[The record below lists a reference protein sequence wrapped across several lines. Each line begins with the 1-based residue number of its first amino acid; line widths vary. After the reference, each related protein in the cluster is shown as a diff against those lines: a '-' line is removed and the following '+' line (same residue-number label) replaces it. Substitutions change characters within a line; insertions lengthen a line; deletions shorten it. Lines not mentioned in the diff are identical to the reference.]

1 MNIYRSLV
9 DKYLVWLHNRIIA
22 TKEREMDRGFLEQ
35 LKFEGYEVVEQAGE
49 FLLVDLLGQF
59 IDSRHPDAE
68 SLRQYCEHNVLTFL
82 D

>member
-1 MNIYRSLV
+1 
-9 DKYLVWLHNRIIA
+9 
-22 TKEREMDRGFLEQ
+22 MDREFTQ
-35 LKFEGYEVVEQAGE
+35 RLKQEGYRVWEVDDQ

-68 SLRQYCEHNVLTFL
+68 SLRQYCERNVLTFL

>member
-1 MNIYRSLV
+1 M
-9 DKYLVWLHNRIIA
+9 DK
-22 TKEREMDRGFLEQ
+22 GFLEQ
-35 LKFEGYEVVEQAGE
+35 LKFEGYEVEEQQGE

-68 SLRQYCEHNVLTFL
+68 ALVRYCDKNVLTFL

>member
-1 MNIYRSLV
+1 M
-9 DKYLVWLHNRIIA
+9 KW
-22 TKEREMDRGFLEQ
+22 TKGFLDQ
-35 LKFEGYEVVEQAGE
+35 LRFEGYEVEEQQGE

-68 SLRQYCEHNVLTFL
+68 SLRQYCERNVLTFL